1 MLSKKKK
8 IFDLE
13 LQTSHSPEIKKT
25 SVTSPVTDLTLNL
38 SELTTESI
46 FSTPRKQCNDTDDMP
61 FLSRRSIL
69 GSLQLSTDT
78 SDSPLAVDSPMFQE
92 RVLRDFKIDSFTSSG
107 RQRVL
112 KRRKSLPAE
121 KLQSTFTNLPRCT
134 LNLEEFACEPK
145 SSASSSS
152 TELGQP
158 STSFSSSSSLIANGY
173 CDDGFSEVSDT
184 IENDENVPCGMLEL
198 LTAPI
203 IQPGNVEIQQKGKK
217 QSSRSIFRRF
227 LPMKSHMS
235 VDEDD
240 TLHNVLSKSPSAPSL
255 FSSKANQRSKVECA
269 NQFILCNSLFDSKQS
284 LPSQVIMSGFKSDGS
299 SRNRQIE
306 TYNAFLPHISLLQI
320 QGQRD
325 LHKDFQSA
333 FKRPEPPKSVG
344 SPIQIK
350 RRKSLSCCTDSGII
364 QSGLGKKPVQRS
376 SSETEASIIKALQ
389 KSDLNPNLIGDFSK
403 PFALPLVEGKCREL
417 KNISPDT
424 MAQLIT
430 GHYDNVINKYTIV
443 DCRYPYEFEGGHIIG
458 AKNIYTKPGIVQ
470 EFFKNER
477 KPSEKNWKH
486 IIVFHCEF
494 SSERGPTLCKFLRE
508 MDRQANKEHYPHLF
522 HPEIYVLNGGYKAFY
537 EKYWEF
543 CEPQQY
549 KPMKHK
555 DHKYDLCHFRAK
567 SKSWNE

>member
-8 IFDLE
+8 NFDLE
-13 LQTSHSPEIKKT
+13 PQTFCSPEIKT

-46 FSTPRKQCNDTDDMP
+46 FSTPRKQCNDTEDVP
-61 FLSRRSIL
+61 FISRRSIL

-92 RVLRDFKIDSFTSSG
+92 RVLRDFKIGGFTSSG
-107 RQRVL
+107 RQRIL
-112 KRRKSLPAE
+112 NRRKSLP
-121 KLQSTFTNLPRCT
+121 
-134 LNLEEFACEPK
+134 
-145 SSASSSS
+145 
-152 TELGQP
+152 GQP
-158 STSFSSSSSLIANGY
+158 STSFSSSSSLIANGC
-173 CDDGFSEVSDT
+173 CDDGFFEVSDT
-184 IENDENVPCGMLEL
+184 IENDENMPCGMLEL
-198 LTAPI
+198 LTSPI

-217 QSSRSIFRRF
+217 QSSQSLLRRF
-227 LPMKSHMS
+227 LPITSHMS
-235 VDEDD
+235 GDEND

-255 FSSKANQRSKVECA
+255 FSSEANKRSKVTCV
-269 NQFILCNSLFDSKQS
+269 NQFTPCSSLFDPKQDS
-284 LPSQVIMSGFKSDGS
+284 PSQVFMSELKTDG
-299 SRNRQIE
+299 NIHNKQME
-306 TYNAFLPHISLLQI
+306 THSVFVWHRSLSEVE
-320 QGQRD
+320 GQRE
-325 LHKDFQSA
+325 LNKDFQSA
-333 FKRPEPPKSVG
+333 FKRPEPPKSLG

-350 RRKSLSCCTDSGII
+350 RRKSLSCCNDSGTI
-364 QSGLGKKPVQRS
+364 QSGLVKKAVQRS

-424 MAQLIT
+424 MAQLIS
-430 GHYDNVINKYTIV
+430 GHYDHVVNKYTIV

-470 EFFKNER
+470 EFFNNDR
-477 KPSEKNWKH
+477 KPPEKNWKH

-494 SSERGPTLCKFLRE
+494 SSERGPTLCRFLRE
-508 MDRQANKEHYPHLF
+508 IDRQANKEYYPHLF

-537 EKYWEF
+537 EKHWEL